1 MGRPRLPVEHG
12 THRGYGQH
20 IKANTPACVPCLDAH
35 RLAVWV
41 SRIHKGQMKGLT
53 VPLDVLADV
62 LAGETD
68 ALLAFLGPEVADAVT
83 ERVVSR
89 MGRAA

>member
-1 MGRPRLPVEHG
+1 MGRPKVPEEHG

-20 IKANTPACVPCLDAH
+20 INARTPACVPCLDAH

-41 SRIHKGQMKGLT
+41 SRIRKGQMKGLT
-53 VPLDVLADV
+53 IPLDVLANV

-68 ALLAFLGPEVADAVT
+68 SLAKFLGPEVADAVT
-83 ERVVSR
+83 ERVVSQ
-89 MGRAA
+89 MGPAA